1 MKDILTAFCKRLAMC
16 LGALVIAAAAFFLA
30 RGEGRL
36 AFAFVLGLFAA
47 LVFVSNMAHRLWT
60 LSSDTR
66 AARGQMLVGMI
77 VRLVVFAGILAVAVL
92 ASPEVFFAAA
102 AGFVLTYLVTFALLI
117 LQEAKK

>member
-1 MKDILTAFCKRLAMC
+1 MKDILTAFCKRLAIG
-16 LGALVIAAAAFFLA
+16 LGVLVCGSAAFFLA

-36 AFAFVLGLFAA
+36 TLAFVLGLFAA

>member
-1 MKDILTAFCKRLAMC
+1 MKDILTAFCKRLAVN
-16 LGALVIAAAAFFLA
+16 LGVLVIAAATFFLA

-60 LSSDTR
+60 LSRDSR

-77 VRLVVFAGILAVAVL
+77 VRLAVLALILAVAVL
-92 ASPEVFFAAA
+92 SSSDVFFAAA
-102 AGFVLTYLVTFALLI
+102 AGFVLTYVVTFALLI

>member
-1 MKDILTAFCKRLAMC
+1 
-16 LGALVIAAAAFFLA
+16 
-30 RGEGRL
+30 
-36 AFAFVLGLFAA
+36 
-47 LVFVSNMAHRLWT
+47 MAHRLWT

>member
-1 MKDILTAFCKRLAMC
+1 MKDILTAFCKRLAVS
-16 LGALVIAAAAFFLA
+16 LGVLVIAAAAFFLA

-66 AARGQMLVGMI
+66 AARGQMLVGTI
-77 VRLVVFAGILAVAVL
+77 VRLAVLALILAVAVL
-92 ASPEVFFAAA
+92 ASADVFFAAA
-102 AGFVLTYLVTFALLI
+102 AGFVLTYVVTFAVLI
-117 LQEAKK
+117 LQNAKK